1 MTRFLLPRCEQ
12 DHDDDQHQEV
22 QPDSTTTAKSSW
34 ARQSG
39 RSVYDGSVPRLVR
52 PLSLTDEEL
61 RMTAFLGINPSRFAI
76 VKTLLDETAPLP
88 TSEVVERTG
97 LAYHVVSKH
106 LLDLERG
113 SFIEA
118 TTPDPIERR
127 AAAQPALWVFTD
139 TARETLN
146 TLYNGLYR
154 SG

>member
-1 MTRFLLPRCEQ
+1 M
-12 DHDDDQHQEV
+12 
-22 QPDSTTTAKSSW
+22 
-34 ARQSG
+34 
-39 RSVYDGSVPRLVR
+39 PRLLR

-61 RMTAFLGINPSRFAI
+61 RVTTFLGINPSRFAI

-106 LLDLERG
+106 LLDLERE
-113 SFIEA
+113 SFLVA

-139 TARETLN
+139 NAREALS
-146 TLYNGLYR
+146 TLYNSLYR
-154 SG
+154 SA